1 MKTENKTM
9 YKFIAVW
16 ALILL
21 GLWSCKD
28 EMNKT
33 GYDLLLPGDL
43 ISANKAIF
51 NKNAISAYTF
61 RDDKLRTN
69 KPDNNLLG
77 TLVDPVFGKTTT
89 SFACQFR
96 ISNVPQ
102 FKQGDRIDSL
112 VFYMTYSTLYGDTVT
127 AQNIKAYELTTPLK
141 YEDDASYYQDIN
153 LKGMSGSEVVGEIN
167 HRQRHRD
174 SIYVANTDPAKEGT
188 YKKIDTITVRI
199 KIKNTLAQKLMDA
212 TFTAFNADPEDPN
225 MIFLNLFK
233 GLYIEPGDLTQG
245 GAIVSMKPRALIMY
259 TPKPTTATDTVKKE
273 YATYYDVTRAAGRVN
288 SFVHDYSTTS
298 FAAHLDQQ
306 NQMDSLI
313 YLQSTGGLSS
323 KIYIP
328 DLDKWV
334 KDSTNLAI
342 NKAELILTVDSTYS
356 DKHVYTIPPKLI
368 LSLIDKN
375 GALLDTTG
383 QLIKPADLTFSESYY
398 GGTYNKK
405 DGTYRFNLA
414 GHVQQ
419 LIKNRNKADSDK
431 TKITNNGFYLTLNN
445 KNSVFSRV
453 VLKGTTSNKG
463 IRFEVTYTKI
473 R

>member
-1 MKTENKTM
+1 M
-9 YKFIAVW
+9 AVG

-43 ISANKAIF
+43 ISANKVIF
-51 NKNAISAYTF
+51 NKDSISAYTI
-61 RDDKLRTN
+61 RDEKLRTN

-96 ISNVPQ
+96 ISDVPK
-102 FKQGDRIDSL
+102 FKKGDPIDSL

-127 AQNIKAYELTTPLK
+127 AQNLKAYELTSGLN
-141 YEDDASYYQDIN
+141 YEDNDVYYQDVD
-153 LKGMSGSEVVGEIN
+153 LKGMANREILGEIN
-167 HRQRHRD
+167 YRQRHRD
-174 SIYVANTDPAKEGT
+174 SLYVPPVDSTKEGT
-188 YKKIDTITVRI
+188 YKHIDTMTVRI
-199 KIKNTLAQKLMDA
+199 RLNNILAQKIMDA
-212 TFTAFNADPEDPN
+212 TYTAFEGKPDDPN

-245 GAIVSMKPRALIMY
+245 GAIVSMKPRAMILY
-259 TPKPTTATDTVKKE
+259 TRRPEASNDSIFG
-273 YATYYDVTRAAGRVN
+273 TYYDVTRMAARVN
-288 SFVHDYSTTS
+288 HFEHDYSTTS

-306 NQMDSLI
+306 TQMDSLI

-328 DLDKWV
+328 DINNWV
-334 KDSTNLAI
+334 RDSSNVAI
-342 NKAELILTVDSTYS
+342 NKAELILTVEPTYT
-356 DKHVYTIPPKLI
+356 DTLVYTTPPRLI
-368 LSLIDKN
+368 LSLIDDN
-375 GALLDTTG
+375 GALIDSTG

-398 GGTYNKK
+398 GGIYNKK
-405 DGTYRFNLA
+405 DATYRFNLA
-414 GHVQQ
+414 GHMQK
-419 LIKNRNKADSDK
+419 LIKEKDK
-431 TKITNNGFYLTLNN
+431 VKDRLKNNGFYLTTDN

-453 VLKGTTSNKG
+453 VLKGATSKTG

-473 R
+473 K